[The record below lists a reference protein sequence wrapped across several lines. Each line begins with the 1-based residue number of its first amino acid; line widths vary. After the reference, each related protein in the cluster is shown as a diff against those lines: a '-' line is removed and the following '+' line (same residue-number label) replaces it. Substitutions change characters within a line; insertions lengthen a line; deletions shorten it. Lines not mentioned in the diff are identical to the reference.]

1 MQKRSSNPAARIGA
15 IAAIGALALTG
26 CSSETIANGF
36 MPSTPE
42 VTDKTGALIALWTG
56 SWAALLAV
64 GVLVWGLMIWAL
76 IVYRKRKGDNQL
88 PVQLQYH
95 VPLELMYT
103 VIPIVMVGVLFVASQ
118 RTVEE
123 TLHLDENPDLTV
135 QVYGKQWSWDFYYSE
150 FDVHYSGERIQI
162 QGEGDDME
170 HLPTLYL
177 PLDQNVQFEVMSR
190 DVNHAFWIPEFL
202 YKSDMIPGRT
212 NTFQI
217 TPTQEGVYRGKC
229 AEMCGEFHSEMLF
242 RVEVIPVDEFEEVM
256 AQYEADGQTGPL
268 DDPTLNRWGNTGGD
282 H

>member
-1 MQKRSSNPAARIGA
+1 MAAVA
-15 IAAIGALALTG
+15 SIGALALAG
-26 CSSETIANGF
+26 CSSDTISNGF
-36 MPSTPE
+36 LPSTPE
-42 VTDKTGALIALWTG
+42 VTDKTGGLIALWTG
-56 SWAALLAV
+56 SWIALLAV
-64 GVLVWGLMIWAL
+64 GVLVWGLTIWAL
-76 IVYRKRKGDNQL
+76 IVYRRRKGDNEL
-88 PVQLQYH
+88 PVQLRYH

-103 VIPIVMVGVLFVASQ
+103 VIPIILVGVLFVFSQ
-118 RTVEE
+118 RTIEE

-135 QVYGKQWSWDFYYSE
+135 QVYGKQWSWDFYYSDY
-150 FDVHYSGERIQI
+150 DVHYSGERIQI
-162 QGEGDDME
+162 EGAGDDME

-177 PLDQNVQFEVMSR
+177 PLNQNVQFEVMSR
-190 DVNHAFWIPEFL
+190 DVVHAFWIPEFL
-202 YKSDMIPGRT
+202 YKSDMIPGQT

-242 RVEVIPVDEFEEVM
+242 RVEVIPLAEFEDVM